1 MTRSFAP
8 GLAAHACT
16 TVRKLRELPIQGKV
30 LCKVGDEVTAEQV
43 VAEAELQGE
52 MRIVRASDE
61 LGLAPTELPRA
72 LKVKEGDSVSKD
84 DMLAEISGLWGLFRQ
99 SVSSPLSGVIE
110 FISTTTGHIG
120 VRAPATK
127 LELSAYISGR
137 VVEVQ
142 EGRSALIES
151 NGAYVQGI
159 FGVGGERLG
168 KLKILPIGQNETFEA
183 RHVPADAAGQILVGG
198 KNVSYVAIKA
208 AIKAHAV
215 GIVTSSVDDGALREL
230 LGYDIGVAITGDEQ
244 IPITLIITEGFGDLP
259 LSNRVIDIL
268 KLHDGKV
275 CSINGATQVRAGA
288 IRPEIIIPLASPPAE
303 ISSHDEGDGSLAVG
317 RRIRCVRVPYFGELG
332 TITELPTDPERIE
345 TGAWTRVLRATL
357 DRGESVTVPRANVE
371 RI

>member
-8 GLAAHACT
+8 GLAAHANT
-16 TVRKLRELPIQGKV
+16 TVRKLRELPIKGRV
-30 LCKVGDEVTAEQV
+30 LRKVGDEVTADEV
-43 VAEAELQGE
+43 VAETELQGE

-61 LGLAPTELPRA
+61 LGLPPSELTRA
-72 LKVKEGDSVSKD
+72 LKVSEGQIVSKGEV
-84 DMLAEISGLWGLFRQ
+84 LAEISGLWGLFRQ
-99 SVSSPLSGVIE
+99 TTYSPLAGTVE
-110 FISTTTGHIG
+110 FISETTGHIG

-137 VVEVQ
+137 VVEVT
-142 EGRSALIES
+142 EGRSALIETT
-151 NGAYVQGI
+151 GAYVQGI

-168 KLKILPIGQNETFEA
+168 KLKILPIGQNEVFEA
-183 RHVPADAAGQILVGG
+183 KHVPADAAGQILVGG
-198 KNVSYVAIKA
+198 KNVSYGAIKA

-259 LSNRVIDIL
+259 LSNRVLDIL
-268 KLHDGKV
+268 KAHDGKV

-288 IRPEIIIPLASPPAE
+288 IRPEILVPMAVQPVENSLQN
-303 ISSHDEGDGSLAVG
+303 EGDGSLALG
-317 RRIRCVRVPYFGELG
+317 KRIRCVRVPYFGELG

-357 DRGESVTVPRANVE
+357 DRGDTVTVPRANVE